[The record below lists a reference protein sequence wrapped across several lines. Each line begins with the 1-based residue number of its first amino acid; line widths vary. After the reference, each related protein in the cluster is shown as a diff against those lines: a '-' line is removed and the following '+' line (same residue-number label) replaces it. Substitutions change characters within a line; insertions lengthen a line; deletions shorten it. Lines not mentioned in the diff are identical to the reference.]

1 MMGSGAK
8 ELSFVTRNVHVTA
21 RIWRERIRIKGSK
34 ITDEEVRRGFL
45 ELLDPDT
52 MQDVA
57 RILIF
62 TDSTVSIFASRHR
75 HSNSPELQCVLDE
88 LEITLMEFGIELTLK
103 HLPGDWMIRLHVDA
117 ASRCNPG
124 PLLAVRGPMD
134 VHPYVIH
141 EFGLTMA
148 LRRTVQTHYLDVVF
162 VKEWVQLLDWSLR
175 GKTLCFCRPRP
186 DALLPI
192 AMTALKIWTARPW
205 STRVIMLVA
214 RDFNTPNLRPILRQ
228 FDVVPGDTR
237 AKRRYHRL
245 LSSGDRAVWDIP

>member
-1 MMGSGAK
+1 MFSAYRSDAQ
-8 ELSFVTRNVHVTA
+8 ETA
-21 RIWRERIRIKGSK
+21 RILRERIRIKGSK

-52 MQDVA
+52 KQDVA

-103 HLPGDWMIRLHVDA
+103 HLPGNWMIRLHVDA

-134 VHPYVIH
+134 IHPYVIH
-141 EFGLTMA
+141 EFGLTTALA
-148 LRRTVQTHYLDVVF
+148 LRLPLPVGRAGDAAVRATACVWGCTLPSLPREGSTNWGTSIQTGSAASNPDLDAC
-162 VKEWVQLLDWSLR
+162 SS
-175 GKTLCFCRPRP
+175 CFG
-186 DALLPI
+186 I
-192 AMTALKIWTARPW
+192 AH
-205 STRVIMLVA
+205 VC
-214 RDFNTPNLRPILRQ
+214 
-228 FDVVPGDTR
+228 
-237 AKRRYHRL
+237 
-245 LSSGDRAVWDIP
+245 AV